1 MKILITGSTGLL
13 GRELVK
19 KFSRHSLLLPSSNEL
34 NVTNAA
40 QVYRFCRENKPDV
53 IIHSA
58 AYTNVDACE
67 IKPELAFAVNADGSK
82 NIAQAAYESG
92 ARLVGISSDYVF
104 DGKLNRPY
112 SEYDVP
118 FGPLSVYGQSKL
130 LGEQNIQNS
139 CDNWVIVRV
148 SWLYGEGG
156 KNFVSTM
163 LKAARSGLPEIKV
176 VNDQIGNPTS
186 TVSAAAAI
194 ERLLKTDFRGIVHA
208 TCEGEASWFDFA
220 QEIFR
225 AAGINQKVVPCTTE
239 EYPRPAPRPRNSRLE
254 NRVLREL
261 QLPPMLD
268 WRKELS
274 LRIGSLI

>member
-1 MKILITGSTGLL
+1 MKILITGATGLL

-40 QVYRFCRENKPDV
+40 QVFRFCRENKPEV

-58 AYTNVDACE
+58 AYTEVDDCE
-67 IKPELAFAVNADGSK
+67 INPDLAFAVNAEGCK
-82 NIAQAAYESG
+82 NIALAANQSG
-92 ARLVGISSDYVF
+92 ARLVGISTDYVF
-104 DGKLNRPY
+104 DGKLDRPY
-112 SEYDVP
+112 NEYDVP
-118 FGPLSVYGQSKL
+118 YSPLSVYGQSKL

-139 CDNWVIVRV
+139 CNDWMIIRI

-163 LKAARSGLPEIKV
+163 LEAARRGLPELKV

-194 ERLLKTDFRGIVHA
+194 ERLLETNFQGVVHA
-208 TCEGEASWFDFA
+208 TCEGETSWFGFA

-261 QLPPMLD
+261 QLPPMPD
-268 WRKELS
+268 WRKELT
-274 LRIGSLI
+274 LRIPSLI

>member
-1 MKILITGSTGLL
+1 MNGMKKNGFKILTVACVVGANLTFSSCVDNLL
-13 GRELVK
+13 NQTPAGEL
-19 KFSRHSLLLPSSNEL
+19 SSSLYWKTESDAEYAING
-34 NVTNAA
+34 
-40 QVYRFCRENKPDV
+40 VY
-53 IIHSA
+53 S
-58 AYTNVDACE
+58 
-67 IKPELAFAVNADGSK
+67 
-82 NIAQAAYESG
+82 QARAMFN
-92 ARLVGISSDYVF
+92 RDYVF

-194 ERLLKTDFRGIVHA
+194 ERLLETDFRGIVHA

-254 NRVLREL
+254 NQVLREL

-274 LRIGSLI
+274 LRIGALI

>member
-1 MKILITGSTGLL
+1 MKILITGATGLL

-19 KFSRHSLLLPSSNEL
+19 KFSQHSLLLPSSNEL

-40 QVYRFCRENKPDV
+40 QVFRFCRENKPDV

-58 AYTNVDACE
+58 AYTNVDDCE
-67 IKPELAFAVNADGSK
+67 VNPELAFAVNAEGSK
-82 NIAQAAYESG
+82 NIARAAEQSG

-104 DGKLNRPY
+104 DGKLDRPY
-112 SEYDVP
+112 NEYDAP

-139 CDNWVIVRV
+139 CNNWLIVRI

-163 LKAARSGLPEIKV
+163 LKAARSGLPELKV

-186 TVSAAAAI
+186 TAAAAVAI
-194 ERLLKTDFRGIVHA
+194 ERLLETDFRGVVHA

-225 AAGINQKVVPCTTE
+225 AADINQKVVPCSTE

-261 QLPPMLD
+261 QLPPMPD
-268 WRKELS
+268 WRKELG
-274 LRIGSLI
+274 LRIPSLI

>member
-1 MKILITGSTGLL
+1 MRILITGSTGLL

-40 QVYRFCRENKPDV
+40 QVYRFCRENKPDI

-67 IKPELAFAVNADGSK
+67 INPELAFAVNADGSK
-82 NIAQAAYESG
+82 NIARAAYESG
-92 ARLVGISSDYVF
+92 ARLIGISSDYVF

-176 VNDQIGNPTS
+176 VNDQIGNPM
-186 TVSAAAAI
+186 
-194 ERLLKTDFRGIVHA
+194 
-208 TCEGEASWFDFA
+208 
-220 QEIFR
+220 
-225 AAGINQKVVPCTTE
+225 
-239 EYPRPAPRPRNSRLE
+239 NSRTRA
-254 NRVLREL
+254 NGVLT
-261 QLPPMLD
+261 
-268 WRKELS
+268 
-274 LRIGSLI
+274 GANA

>member
-1 MKILITGSTGLL
+1 MIMFLTESLTGLTANTM
-13 GRELVK
+13 
-19 KFSRHSLLLPSSNEL
+19 SP
-34 NVTNAA
+34 
-40 QVYRFCRENKPDV
+40 
-53 IIHSA
+53 
-58 AYTNVDACE
+58 
-67 IKPELAFAVNADGSK
+67 LA
-82 NIAQAAYESG
+82 
-92 ARLVGISSDYVF
+92 
-104 DGKLNRPY
+104 PY
-112 SEYDVP
+112 P
-118 FGPLSVYGQSKL
+118 FTAQSKL

-194 ERLLKTDFRGIVHA
+194 ERLLETDFRGIVHA

-225 AAGINQKVVPCTTE
+225 AAGINQKVVPVHYRRISSPSAQTTKFE
-239 EYPRPAPRPRNSRLE
+239 TREPSSSRAAASSDVGLAK
-254 NRVLREL
+254 RT
-261 QLPPMLD
+261 
-268 WRKELS
+268 
-274 LRIGSLI
+274 

>member
-67 IKPELAFAVNADGSK
+67 MKPELAFAINADGSK
-82 NIAQAAYESG
+82 NIARAACESG

-104 DGKLNRPY
+104 DGKLKRPY

-118 FGPLSVYGQSKL
+118 FDPLSVYGQSKL

-163 LKAARSGLPEIKV
+163 LKAARSG
-176 VNDQIGNPTS
+176 
-186 TVSAAAAI
+186 A
-194 ERLLKTDFRGIVHA
+194 
-208 TCEGEASWFDFA
+208 
-220 QEIFR
+220 
-225 AAGINQKVVPCTTE
+225 
-239 EYPRPAPRPRNSRLE
+239 
-254 NRVLREL
+254 
-261 QLPPMLD
+261 
-268 WRKELS
+268 
-274 LRIGSLI
+274 